1 MNFAHTTQPLSPAT
15 PPHSPRDTS
24 GWLRRRNPL
33 PASFSKPSTPP
44 RRKHYDAYIRSLDN
58 NSTTADFSWDTDTI
72 SVRSQSPNSSF
83 SYDSHDD
90 SLLAIQSKQKQH
102 QRTIN
107 ELNLKLEARDFEIA
121 RYIENIDQLEEQLK
135 TARLRAAA
143 DNKRDEERDE
153 YITWYEEQ
161 LYAKCTEL
169 EALENDHR
177 LALQSSLQSA
187 EVKHQRVVDGLML
200 RISEA
205 EDRSRRLTVC
215 SDDMYR
221 ELEQTKTDIKYQ
233 HEREL
238 QDARLALLRE
248 KRVSS
253 DLQDKLNNYAV
264 HIDELK
270 LQVQTLTLALAF
282 YRDRELDSNPADE
295 LTAVSGMSLSLHVE
309 MAQAMQN
316 TGHSD
321 SNKNQVLAGAS
332 AVPLDSRFSLFN
344 TSANVGHVLA
354 GYAAED
360 ACFQVG
366 GIRPIPLEQK
376 KHKSGNMLPASAP
389 APAPGGT
396 IYWLAVYVHMVW
408 SFYLRLWIMPLWR
421 LACFSIGILVE
432 IMACR
437 PLGRLL
443 LMIMLM
449 PYNVSRRILHNK
461 K

>member
-1 MNFAHTTQPLSPAT
+1 
-15 PPHSPRDTS
+15 
-24 GWLRRRNPL
+24 
-33 PASFSKPSTPP
+33 
-44 RRKHYDAYIRSLDN
+44 
-58 NSTTADFSWDTDTI
+58 
-72 SVRSQSPNSSF
+72 
-83 SYDSHDD
+83 
-90 SLLAIQSKQKQH
+90 
-102 QRTIN
+102 
-107 ELNLKLEARDFEIA
+107 
-121 RYIENIDQLEEQLK
+121 
-135 TARLRAAA
+135 
-143 DNKRDEERDE
+143 
-153 YITWYEEQ
+153 
-161 LYAKCTEL
+161 
-169 EALENDHR
+169 
-177 LALQSSLQSA
+177 SA

-282 YRDRELDSNPADE
+282 YRDRELDSNSADE

-321 SNKNQVLAGAS
+321 SNKKQVLAGAS
-332 AVPLDSRFSLFN
+332 AVPLDSRFSLSN

-360 ACFQVG
+360 ACFQAG

-376 KHKSGNMLPASAP
+376 QHKSGNMLPASAP

-421 LACFSIGILVE
+421 LASFSIGILVE

-443 LMIMLM
+443 LMILLM